1 MKTSDIKGIIPPVI
15 TPMNNDDEQTVNHE
29 ALRQQ
34 VERLLAGGVHG
45 MFPLGTNGEA
55 YALSFKEKEEILAT
69 VIDQVK
75 GRVPVYAGTGCI
87 TTAETIRMSKR
98 AEEMG
103 ADALSIITPSFALAS
118 QKELYDHYVAVAKQ
132 VNIPIILYNIP
143 GRSVVNMEAETT
155 LRLAN
160 DCENVIAV
168 KEASGKMD
176 QIATIAAAAPEGFS
190 VYSGDDSATYD
201 IMRLG
206 GAGVIS
212 TTGNVAPERM
222 KDLVTKCAEGKWD
235 EAWAAHEAL
244 LPLMNGLFETSN
256 PILVKEALKLV
267 GFPVGGVR
275 LPLIDATAEQSARL
289 ASIMR
294 EVGVL

>member
-1 MKTSDIKGIIPPVI
+1 MCIPAT
-15 TPMNNDDEQTVNHE
+15 TPPH
-29 ALRQQ
+29 
-34 VERLLAGGVHG
+34 
-45 MFPLGTNGEA
+45 
-55 YALSFKEKEEILAT
+55 
-69 VIDQVK
+69 
-75 GRVPVYAGTGCI
+75 
-87 TTAETIRMSKR
+87 
-98 AEEMG
+98 
-103 ADALSIITPSFALAS
+103 
-118 QKELYDHYVAVAKQ
+118 
-132 VNIPIILYNIP
+132 
-143 GRSVVNMEAETT
+143 
-155 LRLAN
+155 
-160 DCENVIAV
+160 
-168 KEASGKMD
+168 
-176 QIATIAAAAPEGFS
+176 
-190 VYSGDDSATYD
+190 YD

-212 TTGNVAPERM
+212 TIGQRRARAHERARRS
-222 KDLVTKCAEGKWD
+222 KCAEGKWD

>member
-1 MKTSDIKGIIPPVI
+1 MTTGRFHGAFTALVTPFKNGKIDEEAYREFIEWQIEQGIDGLVPCG
-15 TPMNNDDEQTVNHE
+15 TTGESATMTHDEHE
-29 ALRQQ
+29 AAIRICVEQ
-34 VERLLAGGVHG
+34 V
-45 MFPLGTNGEA
+45 N
-55 YALSFKEKEEILAT
+55 K
-69 VIDQVK
+69 
-75 GRVPVYAGTGCI
+75 RVPVIAGAGSNNTREAI
-87 TTAETIRMSKR
+87 PLTQFAKNV
-98 AEEMG
+98 G
-103 ADALSIITPSFALAS
+103 ADAALHITPYYNKPTQEGLYQHFKTIADAV
-118 QKELYDHYVAVAKQ
+118 EL
-132 VNIPIILYNIP
+132 PIILYNIP
-143 GRSVVNMEAETT
+143 GRCVVNMEAETT

-160 DCENVIAV
+160 DCENIIAV